1 MRAGVGPQ
9 NGVSADV
16 VGVAHSPT
24 DMVGLDQKIVEIVLG
39 VHNRTEVVEKLKIL
53 IETGEMSSDDVL
65 DRADWMVST
74 VVEVTANFRGDGLR
88 HIVLRTVRQQGG
100 TWPKPRQPQVSRL
113 TARTVRLLRCD
124 RAGEISHCSE
134 AKRNGK
140 YTKRQAGCSLHTS
153 KAVAAAKGLEHHW

>member
-53 IETGEMSSDDVL
+53 IETGEMSCDDVL
-65 DRADWMVST
+65 DRADWMVSP

-100 TWPKPRQPQVSRL
+100 TWPKASSATSFSSDCTYRSSVEMRQSGRIF
-113 TARTVRLLRCD
+113 ALLR
-124 RAGEISHCSE
+124 SK
-134 AKRNGK
+134 AKRLVHKAPSRMFFAYQQGGGR
-140 YTKRQAGCSLHTS
+140 RQRS
-153 KAVAAAKGLEHHW
+153 